1 MIKTIIVLVVG
12 FVIGVS
18 YMNGSLNQ
26 LGDTA
31 LRLLNTGA
39 EAVVEATEP
48 TTLEKIEKK
57 VVDIAQQ

>member
-1 MIKTIIVLVVG
+1 MRTVIVLVLG

-18 YMNGSLNQ
+18 YMNGTLDQ
-26 LGDTA
+26 LGDTV

-48 TTLEKIEKK
+48 STLEKIEEK
-57 VVDIAQQ
+57 VVDTIRN